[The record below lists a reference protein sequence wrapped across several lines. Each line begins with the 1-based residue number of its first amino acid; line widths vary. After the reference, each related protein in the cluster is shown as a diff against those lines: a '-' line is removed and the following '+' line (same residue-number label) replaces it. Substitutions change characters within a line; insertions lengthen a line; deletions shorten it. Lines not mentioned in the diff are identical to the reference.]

1 MLCASCKKDIPDDS
15 VFCPLCGERTSEQES
30 QQSITNDEKSKVV
43 AGVFA
48 LILGGFGAHKFYLGY
63 KAQAI
68 ITLIVTVGGL
78 FLFGIPT
85 ILMAIVVLI
94 EGIIYLTKTD
104 QVFFDTYIKNKKAWF

>member
-1 MLCASCKKDIPDDS
+1 M
-15 VFCPLCGERTSEQES
+15 CGERTSEQES
-30 QQSITNDEKSKVV
+30 HQPITNNEKSKVV

-63 KAQAI
+63 KTQAI

-78 FLFGIPT
+78 FLLGIPT
-85 ILMAIVVLI
+85 IIMAIVVLI

-104 QVFFDTYIKNKKAWF
+104 QVFCETYLKNKKAWF